1 MRLAIAIL
9 FLLGTGCGASPE
21 ETQGFRGGT
30 MGTSYQV
37 TYSGTDAQV
46 EEDQAAVEDLLAQVN
61 QSLSTYIESSLISEI
76 NSSTD
81 TTLWHTIDLHFER
94 VFDRSKTLHQ
104 QTNGA
109 FNPAVGPLVGAWGFG
124 PEGINRVPSSRTI
137 DSLLML
143 IDFDDFIKHPTEQ
156 SIRKRVAGA
165 SLDFNA
171 IAKGYGVDV
180 VADFFRDRGTPNYF
194 VEIGGEVRTGGQH
207 PSGRPWRVGIEK
219 PAENQLAGQETQQ
232 VVELSDRSMATS
244 GNYRNFYVEEG
255 RKYVHTVDPITGYT
269 RTSSLLSASVLAP
282 DCMTADAYATALM
295 VMGVDQALAL
305 VETRADLEAYF
316 IVSDDKGEYAELRSS
331 QFPASGSK

>member
-109 FNPAVGPLVGAWGFG
+109 FNPAVGPLVGAWGVISLKSGEKFEL
-124 PEGINRVPSSRTI
+124 EG
-137 DSLLML
+137 
-143 IDFDDFIKHPTEQ
+143 
-156 SIRKRVAGA
+156 SILPAGHGA
-165 SLDFNA
+165 WA
-171 IAKGYGVDV
+171 
-180 VADFFRDRGTPNYF
+180 
-194 VEIGGEVRTGGQH
+194 
-207 PSGRPWRVGIEK
+207 
-219 PAENQLAGQETQQ
+219 
-232 VVELSDRSMATS
+232 
-244 GNYRNFYVEEG
+244 
-255 RKYVHTVDPITGYT
+255 
-269 RTSSLLSASVLAP
+269 
-282 DCMTADAYATALM
+282 
-295 VMGVDQALAL
+295 
-305 VETRADLEAYF
+305 
-316 IVSDDKGEYAELRSS
+316 LRSRRKTS
-331 QFPASGSK
+331 LPDKKPNK